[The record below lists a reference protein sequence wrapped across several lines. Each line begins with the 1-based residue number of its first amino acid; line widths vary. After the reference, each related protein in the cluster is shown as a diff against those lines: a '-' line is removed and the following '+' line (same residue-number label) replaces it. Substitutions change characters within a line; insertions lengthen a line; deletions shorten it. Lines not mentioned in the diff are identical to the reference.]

1 MTQKISI
8 GTMKGTGIVATLIV
22 AGLLLKITKAS
33 PVMGDIAIF
42 GGIVIALFLGILGVI
57 SVLRKVTR

>member
-8 GTMKGTGIVATLIV
+8 GGIKGTGIVATLIV

-42 GGIVIALFLGILGVI
+42 GGIAIALFLGFLGII
-57 SVLRKVTR
+57 SVFRRVVR